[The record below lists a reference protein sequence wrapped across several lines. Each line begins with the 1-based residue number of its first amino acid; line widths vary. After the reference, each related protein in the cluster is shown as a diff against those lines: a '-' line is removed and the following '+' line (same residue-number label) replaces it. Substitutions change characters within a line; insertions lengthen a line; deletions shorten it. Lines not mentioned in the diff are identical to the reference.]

1 MKLRGEEVLTYR
13 GMLRYVRENL
23 GRPDLD
29 SKIITNLVKAHD
41 TLYSEKART
50 LKTIRWNGKLT
61 TFNVYR
67 KSSIDKM
74 IYFARR
80 ELEFASVKEIT
91 FNTNWHEIKD
101 LSKIK
106 VSS

>member
-1 MKLRGEEVLTYR
+1 MKLRDEEVLTYR
-13 GMLRYVRENL
+13 GMLKYVREGL

-29 SKIITNLVKAHD
+29 SKMITNLVKAHD

-67 KSSIDKM
+67 KSSINKM

-80 ELEFASVKEIT
+80 ELEFASIREIT
-91 FNTNWHEIKD
+91 FNTNWHETKD
-101 LSKIK
+101 ISETEI
-106 VSS
+106 SS

>member
-13 GMLRYVRENL
+13 GMLRYVREGL

-80 ELEFASVKEIT
+80 ELEFSSIREIT

-101 LSKIK
+101 ISDTEI
-106 VSS
+106 SS

>member
-13 GMLRYVRENL
+13 GMLRYVREGL

-29 SKIITNLVKAHD
+29 SKIIMNLVKVHD

-74 IYFARR
+74 IYFARQ
-80 ELEFASVKEIT
+80 ELEFTSVREIT
-91 FNTNWHEIKD
+91 FNTDWHEIKD
-101 LSKIK
+101 ISKTEI
-106 VSS
+106 SS

>member
-1 MKLRGEEVLTYR
+1 MKCRGEEVLTYR
-13 GMLRYVRENL
+13 SMLKYVREGL
-23 GRPDLD
+23 ERPDLD
-29 SKIITNLVKAHD
+29 AKMITNLVKAHD

-80 ELEFASVKEIT
+80 ELEFASIREIT
-91 FNTNWHEIKD
+91 FNTDWYEIKD
-101 LSKIK
+101 ISETEI
-106 VSS
+106 SS

>member
-1 MKLRGEEVLTYR
+1 MKFRGEEVLTYR
-13 GMLRYVRENL
+13 GMLKYVREGL

-29 SKIITNLVKAHD
+29 SKMIMNLVKAHD

-61 TFNVYR
+61 AFNVYR
-67 KSSIDKM
+67 KSSIDKI

-80 ELEFASVKEIT
+80 ELEFSSVREIT

-106 VSS
+106 ASS

>member
-1 MKLRGEEVLTYR
+1 MKLHGEDVLTYR
-13 GMLRYVRENL
+13 GMLKYVREGL
-23 GRPDLD
+23 ERPDLD
-29 SKIITNLVKAHD
+29 AKMITNLIKAHD

-67 KSSIDKM
+67 KSNIDKM

-80 ELEFASVKEIT
+80 ELEFASVREIT
-91 FNTNWHEIKD
+91 FNINWHEIKD
-101 LSKIK
+101 LSEIEI
-106 VSS
+106 SS